1 MIAGDLDRFA
11 TPLAAR
17 RVGPPAAFQGVATD
31 SRKVTPGCLFV
42 ALRGERFDGHAF
54 VDAAV
59 NQGAA
64 AVVVADEPPRGVP
77 ALVVADTRQALGALG
92 QHWRC
97 SHDARVIGVTG
108 SNGKTT
114 VKQMLTAILGGVAP
128 TLATAGNLNNDLG
141 VPLTLCRLA
150 PEHRFAVIEM
160 GANHQGEI
168 ACLTRLAEPT
178 IGVVTN
184 AGPAHLEGFGSLDGV
199 AHGKGELFA
208 GLPDDGIAV
217 INADDAYAP
226 LWQRLAGERRTLT
239 FGLDASATVTVASN
253 AEGASLVLPDAR
265 LPLGRGA
272 WPRHQRAN
280 AAAAAATALAAGV
293 TGAAIAAGL
302 AAYEPAAGRLARV
315 AGPHGS
321 AILDDTYNAN
331 PGSLDAALEVL
342 AGEAGPNWLVLGNMG
357 ELGEAAAEEHA
368 RAGREAR
375 RQGVERLYAL
385 GELSA
390 EAARAFGTGARH
402 FADRDALIAA
412 LAGDLQGGVTVL
424 IKGSR
429 SMGMEH
435 VVAGLRPDPANGEDR

>member
-11 TPLAAR
+11 TLLGAR
-17 RVGPPAAFQGVATD
+17 RIGPPAAFQGVAID
-31 SRKVTPGCLFV
+31 SRKVTPGSLFI

-54 VDAAV
+54 VSQAMG
-59 NQGAA
+59 QGAA
-64 AVVVADEPPRGVP
+64 AVLVAEQPPEGVP
-77 ALVVADTRQALGALG
+77 GLMVSDTRQALGTLG
-92 QHWRC
+92 RNWRR
-97 SHDARVIGVTG
+97 SHDAQVIGVTG

-114 VKQMLTAILGGVAP
+114 VKQMLAAILGGVAP

-168 ACLTRLAEPT
+168 AALARLAEPT

-184 AGPAHLEGFGSLDGV
+184 AGPAHLEGFGGLDGV

-208 GLPDDGIAV
+208 GLPNEGTAV

-226 LWQRLAGERRTLT
+226 LWQRLAGERHTLT
-239 FGLDASATVTVASN
+239 FGLEAPASVTVASD
-253 AEGASLVLPDAR
+253 AQGASLVLPDAR

-293 TGAAIAAGL
+293 AGDAIAAGL
-302 AAYEPAAGRLARV
+302 AGYEPAAGRLGQV
-315 AGPHGS
+315 AGPEGS
-321 AILDDTYNAN
+321 TLLDDTYNAN

-342 AGEAGPNWLVLGNMG
+342 AATAGRTWLVLGDMG
-357 ELGEAAAEEHA
+357 ELGDAAAEQHA

-375 RQGVERLYAL
+375 RHGIERLYTL

-390 EAARAFGTGARH
+390 EAAHAFGAGARH
-402 FADRDALIAA
+402 FTDRDALIRA
-412 LAGDLQGGVTVL
+412 LASDLRGNVTALV
-424 IKGSR
+424 KGSR

-435 VVAGLRPDPANGEDR
+435 VVAGLRPDPVDGETR